1 MNYTGNFN
9 LKKPESTDSYN
20 IDDFNE
26 NADKIDEQLSNLSN
40 PVFDEINSISEP
52 VSGDGYRTT
61 FGKIKKAISSL
72 ISHLSDKN
80 NPHAVTAEQ
89 AGAAKSSHTHAA
101 SDISSGT
108 LGTARIPTIPITKG
122 GTGATTAANALT
134 NLGAQKSLGFTPV
147 RQGGGTDQLDNIIY
161 IGWSGKVLKI
171 QVDTTDMGEIV
182 TTGSSNGAILPI
194 SKGGTGASS
203 AAAALNAIMPVKTIN
218 VSDFCSLTTGDSN
231 SGGTIAGGTVRKIGN
246 EIYAR
251 IRVSGPTSRKNR
263 AAQTITIKSS
273 YLPASTFGT
282 DPVGIV
288 YGMTSKDGSYS
299 PMTGYINAGGSRN
312 GIVTCIYRETS
323 TTYDYVDIYLHYYVG

>member
-122 GTGATTAANALT
+122 GTGATTADNALT

-147 RQGGGTDQLDNIIY
+147 RQGGGTDQLDNVIY

-171 QVDTTDMGEIV
+171 QVDSTDMGEIV

-203 AAAALNAIMPVKTIN
+203 AAAAESSIM
-218 VSDFCSLTTGDSN
+218 
-231 SGGTIAGGTVRKIGN
+231 
-246 EIYAR
+246 
-251 IRVSGPTSRKNR
+251 
-263 AAQTITIKSS
+263 
-273 YLPASTFGT
+273 PASTVSSGNFVTNIVSGASLLSAT
-282 DPVGIV
+282 IKKYGKRINASFIFSNVKSSDNGKVQIFKIASAYRTSGAHIGIV
-288 YGMTSKDGSYS
+288 NVMTKNSNGTFSR
-299 PMTGYINAGGSRN
+299 GCGFINAGEKD
-312 GIVTCIYRETS
+312 GIVTIVLPS
-323 TTYDYVDIYLHYYVG
+323 INTTYDVVEIFMDYYIN